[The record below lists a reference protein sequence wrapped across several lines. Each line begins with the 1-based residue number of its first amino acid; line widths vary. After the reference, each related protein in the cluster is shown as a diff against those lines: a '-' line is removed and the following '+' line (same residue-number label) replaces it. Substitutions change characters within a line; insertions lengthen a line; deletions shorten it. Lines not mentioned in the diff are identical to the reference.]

1 MKYLIEGGISEFK
14 VPRKHGSK
22 IVDVGKCGTT
32 IHALNDE
39 TVEAVSQGIKK
50 QLQHTKNPYF
60 NKKEYKTK
68 HSEFLNPVALYK
80 MG

>member
-22 IVDVGKCGTT
+22 IVDFGKGHTQ

-39 TVEAVSQGIKK
+39 TVESVS
-50 QLQHTKNPYF
+50 
-60 NKKEYKTK
+60 
-68 HSEFLNPVALYK
+68 
-80 MG
+80 

>member
-50 QLQHTKNPYF
+50 
-60 NKKEYKTK
+60 
-68 HSEFLNPVALYK
+68 
-80 MG
+80 